1 MRQELSAYGEHEE
14 SIPREQEPERLDP
27 ENRCI
32 ECGKEIV
39 SACGCCGA
47 PLCSMHQETQSGFCS
62 NFSKYEFESSESVI
76 VVDSINGLSRE
87 KVRFRGSA
95 EVQGCLFSRDDPKEN
110 DILFVMDSM
119 PNGHENPVSELD
131 MDKVEVVE

>member
-1 MRQELSAYGEHEE
+1 MSQEVSAYGEHEE
-14 SIPREQEPERLDP
+14 PIPREEEPERLDP

-47 PLCSMHQETQSGFCS
+47 PLCSRHQETQAGFCS
-62 NFSKYEFESSESVI
+62 YFSNHQFAEHETVT
-76 VVDSINGLSRE
+76 VVDSINELSRD
-87 KVRFRGSA
+87 KVRFHQSA
-95 EVQGCLFSRDDPKEN
+95 EVQGCLFSSDDPKED